1 MEAVITT
8 PQARAES
15 LEMLDPTF
23 EAGASKTAR
32 ATLTNPTT
40 KEFTYTVELY
50 LGATKA
56 ATSGIGSV
64 TIPAGQ
70 STDVTF
76 TMVMPTIEGDYQ
88 PYLDVW
94 IGTDLIA
101 HYAATAPVT
110 IVVTPTIIGGPI
122 TWL

>member
-1 MEAVITT
+1 MEAEVTT
-8 PQARAES
+8 PQARTGS

-23 EAGASKTAR
+23 EAGATQTAR

-110 IVVTPTIIGGPI
+110 IVVTPTIIVGPI